1 MRGQLRYSDPFRFFD
16 LIYCIN
22 LDSRADRWQEAVREF
37 NALEIA
43 DRVERVPA
51 ITHPNPREGC
61 RLSHL
66 ECVRRAEAADAETV
80 LIFEDDVIF
89 RGFSHDRLARFLE
102 RLCTI
107 PDWEV
112 FYLGGTVLA
121 NPERYGEL
129 MRVPMAG
136 AHAYAVHRR
145 AFTKIRN
152 ATVPYDVWL
161 AQNMTSYC
169 ADPMLA
175 WQRGGFSNLEDKWIT
190 PERLELEYY
199 LRFVAGPKATNIAG
213 DFLRQQMPWRLLL
226 IRLRLRLRRFV
237 GSIVSSVGLHVP
249 MRTGA
254 SGSEFSHPENERKK

>member
-1 MRGQLRYSDPFRFFD
+1 MQGQTSGDPFRFFD

-22 LDSRADRWQEAVREF
+22 LDSRPERWQEAVGEF
-37 NALEIA
+37 NAVGIA

-51 ITHPNPREGC
+51 IAHANPREGC
-61 RLSHL
+61 RQSHV

-89 RGFSHDRLARFLE
+89 RGFSDERLARFLE
-102 RLCTI
+102 RLRTI

-121 NPERYGEL
+121 HPERYGEL

-145 AFTKIRN
+145 AFAKIQLQDR
-152 ATVPYDVWL
+152 TVPYDVWL
-161 AQNMTSYC
+161 ANNTTSYC

-175 WQRGGFSNLEDKWIT
+175 WQREGFSNLEGKWID
-190 PERLELEYY
+190 PQRLEQDHY
-199 LRFVAGPKATNIAG
+199 LKYVATPKAMTVAGKV
-213 DFLRQQMPWRLLL
+213 LRRRLRWRLFR
-226 IRLRLRLRRFV
+226 IRAKLRLKRLVR
-237 GSIVSSVGLHVP
+237 G
-249 MRTGA
+249 
-254 SGSEFSHPENERKK
+254 E